1 MKVYKVLRNVHK
13 DTQILENNLN
23 TLEQWSSEWQLSFNT
38 TKCEVHTIS
47 ETKDLGVY
55 VFKSLNVQI
64 NLTAFLALLHVML
77 DLKTQTSSLNCIKAL
92 LGHFFN
98 TVRPHAHRTLRKISL
113 FK

>member
-13 DTQILENNLN
+13 DTQILQNNLN
-23 TLEQWSSEWQLSFNT
+23 TLEQWSRT

-47 ETKDLGVY
+47 DTKDLGVY

-64 NLTAFLALLHVML
+64 NLTAFLALLHVLL
-77 DLKTQTSSLNCIKAL
+77 DLKTQTSSLNCIEAL
-92 LGHFFN
+92 LGHFLN